1 MASSDNGQTA
11 RPVLWNSNYL
21 KVWIANF
28 MLFFAFYLLAP
39 LLPLYLRDT
48 FAANK
53 AMIGFVLCGYT
64 LTALC
69 VRPFSGFVVDTFNRK
84 KVLLLCYFCFA
95 LLFAGYY
102 VTGSLLFFAVIR
114 TLHGAPFGA
123 TTVASSTMAIDVLH
137 PERRSEGIGYYGLS
151 NNIAM
156 AIGPSAGLYI
166 YHTIHNFNLLFTLS
180 LLIAFAGLA
189 IDSTIH
195 CRDRQP
201 VQRDRKLSLD
211 RFVLLK
217 GWSEG
222 LCIAAFAFSF
232 GVISTYIAIYSQEV
246 LHVTSG
252 SGTFFMLLAVGL
264 ILSRLIGSKSLRQGK
279 IVQNA
284 SAGMVLSL
292 CGYLVFSA
300 VPNLWGYYAAAL
312 MIGLGNG
319 HMYPAMQTMFINLA
333 PHERRGTANST
344 ILTSWDLGV
353 GIGIIG
359 GGSVAEHL
367 GSYAAAF
374 WLAFAVNAAGVIF
387 YFLYARRS
395 FLANRL
401 RDPAPRVGARKN
413 GRPSMRNSLPFVCRR
428 EVLRSIRTCTGPR
441 SHHLLVGVADRL
453 VQDRHEGLREPE
465 LPDQP
470 LQRRLMRSNSFSVER
485 PLDVEILELQ
495 QLGIFAVGGETR
507 RHALELVALARAG
520 SRGPAE
526 TARSTSA
533 PLSSIS
539 SRTERSTTGS
549 RQTTPPPSWLPPSSP
564 SPARLDMQV
573 VARDSRTACRCGAM
587 KALM

>member
-1 MASSDNGQTA
+1 MNETCGQPKQPA
-11 RPVLWNSNYL
+11 LWNSNYL

-102 VTGSLLFFAVIR
+102 ITGSLLFFAVIR

-374 WLAFAVNAAGVIF
+374 WLAFAVNVAGVIF

-401 RDPAPRVGARKN
+401 R
-413 GRPSMRNSLPFVCRR
+413 
-428 EVLRSIRTCTGPR
+428 
-441 SHHLLVGVADRL
+441 
-453 VQDRHEGLREPE
+453 
-465 LPDQP
+465 
-470 LQRRLMRSNSFSVER
+470 
-485 PLDVEILELQ
+485 
-495 QLGIFAVGGETR
+495 
-507 RHALELVALARAG
+507 
-520 SRGPAE
+520 
-526 TARSTSA
+526 
-533 PLSSIS
+533 
-539 SRTERSTTGS
+539 
-549 RQTTPPPSWLPPSSP
+549 
-564 SPARLDMQV
+564 
-573 VARDSRTACRCGAM
+573 
-587 KALM
+587 

>member
-1 MASSDNGQTA
+1 MNETCGQPKQPA
-11 RPVLWNSNYL
+11 LWNSNYL

-102 VTGSLLFFAVIR
+102 ITGSLLFFAVIR

-319 HMYPAMQTMFINLA
+319 HMYPAFLNMFVKVA
-333 PHERRGTANST
+333 TSDRRGTATSS
-344 ILTSWDLGV
+344 IMTSWDVGMGLGILAG
-353 GIGIIG
+353 GIL
-359 GGSVAEHL
+359 VEYM
-367 GSYAAAF
+367 SYNAAF
-374 WLAFAVNAAGVIF
+374 WSAA
-387 YFLYARRS
+387 L
-395 FLANRL
+395 
-401 RDPAPRVGARKN
+401 
-413 GRPSMRNSLPFVCRR
+413 MQ
-428 EVLRSIRTCTGPR
+428 
-441 SHHLLVGVADRL
+441 LVGTVLFFAATRTFY
-453 VQDRHEGLREPE
+453 LRR
-465 LPDQP
+465 Q
-470 LQRRLMRSNSFSVER
+470 
-485 PLDVEILELQ
+485 
-495 QLGIFAVGGETR
+495 
-507 RHALELVALARAG
+507 
-520 SRGPAE
+520 
-526 TARSTSA
+526 
-533 PLSSIS
+533 IS
-539 SRTERSTTGS
+539 
-549 RQTTPPPSWLPPSSP
+549 
-564 SPARLDMQV
+564 
-573 VARDSRTACRCGAM
+573 
-587 KALM
+587 